1 MLMSLF
7 VILSVESLIDVI
19 VLSHILQSLMCF
31 LFFLMIRRPPR
42 STRTYTLFPYT
53 TLFRSLHPA
62 IATGIPREHDEREL
76 ACVGAEI
83 PAANRFLLG
92 THRRARV
99 ADDRVGGLGIEF
111 GVLEQGDLSHACER
125 TCLAPREVLQPPEV
139 RDRVDGDRKSTRLNS
154 SH

>member
-1 MLMSLF
+1 
-7 VILSVESLIDVI
+7 
-19 VLSHILQSLMCF
+19 MCDLPARLLAEPF
-31 LFFLMIRRPPR
+31 EDRP
-42 STRTYTLFPYT
+42 
-53 TLFRSLHPA
+53 LHPA

-139 RDRVDGDRKSTRLNS
+139 RDRVDRSEEHTSELQSLMRIS
-154 SH
+154 YAV

>member
-1 MLMSLF
+1 
-7 VILSVESLIDVI
+7 
-19 VLSHILQSLMCF
+19 MCDLPARLLAEPF
-31 LFFLMIRRPPR
+31 EDRP
-42 STRTYTLFPYT
+42 
-53 TLFRSLHPA
+53 LHPA

-99 ADDRVGGLGIEF
+99 ADDRVGGLGLEF

-125 TCLAPREVLQPPEV
+125 TCLAPPDVLQPPEV
-139 RDRVDGDRKSTRLNS
+139 RDPVDGDPRPGTVALLLEQLREIW
-154 SH
+154 

>member
-1 MLMSLF
+1 
-7 VILSVESLIDVI
+7 
-19 VLSHILQSLMCF
+19 MCDLPARLLAEPF
-31 LFFLMIRRPPR
+31 EDRP
-42 STRTYTLFPYT
+42 
-53 TLFRSLHPA
+53 LHPA

-111 GVLEQGDLSHACER
+111 GVLAQGDLSHACER
-125 TCLAPREVLQPPEV
+125 TCRSEEHTSELQSLMRISNAV
-139 RDRVDGDRKSTRLNS
+139 RCLKQ
-154 SH
+154 

>member
-1 MLMSLF
+1 MRISDW
-7 VILSVESLIDVI
+7 SSDVCSSD
-19 VLSHILQSLMCF
+19 LLAEPF
-31 LFFLMIRRPPR
+31 EDRP
-42 STRTYTLFPYT
+42 
-53 TLFRSLHPA
+53 LHPA
-62 IATGIPREHDEREL
+62 IATGIPREHDERER

-125 TCLAPREVLQPPEV
+125 TCLAPREVLQRSEEHTSELQSLM
-139 RDRVDGDRKSTRLNS
+139 RNS
-154 SH
+154 YAVFCLKKKTNSKTNH